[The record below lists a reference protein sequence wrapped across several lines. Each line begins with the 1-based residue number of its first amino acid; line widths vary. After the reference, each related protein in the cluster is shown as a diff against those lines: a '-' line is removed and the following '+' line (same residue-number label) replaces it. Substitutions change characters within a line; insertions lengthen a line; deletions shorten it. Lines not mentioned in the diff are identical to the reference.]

1 MKKADKEDIYY
12 LNQESYFKNIFDIT
26 MCGIT
31 YPDKNYEIQRDNS
44 KISCIEYIDK
54 GSGEVHI
61 DDKMFYPYEGDSYFL
76 HRGQNH
82 HYFSNKKNPW
92 KKYFINI
99 RGSLFDSFVEG
110 YELKHEYHFKGLNI
124 KNELL
129 EVINIAKENSSHST
143 EEIIIII
150 NRILCKM
157 MTFIKDEKSTPSIAE
172 SMKEYLNIHISS
184 KFKLE
189 DLCSH
194 ISMSES
200 QTIRIFKEAYG
211 ITPYAYVLDKKIKL
225 AKDMLINTNL
235 PIKQIAYKLSF
246 ADEYY
251 FSNIFKN
258 KVGVSPRKYRNS

>member
-1 MKKADKEDIYY
+1 
-12 LNQESYFKNIFDIT
+12 
-26 MCGIT
+26 
-31 YPDKNYEIQRDNS
+31 
-44 KISCIEYIDK
+44 
-54 GSGEVHI
+54 
-61 DDKMFYPYEGDSYFL
+61 
-76 HRGQNH
+76 
-82 HYFSNKKNPW
+82 
-92 KKYFINI
+92 
-99 RGSLFDSFVEG
+99 
-110 YELKHEYHFKGLNI
+110 
-124 KNELL
+124 
-129 EVINIAKENSSHST
+129 
-143 EEIIIII
+143 
-150 NRILCKM
+150 M